1 MQNESQMYCSD
12 CYYFRNDGIC
22 KNPASKKRDVGYFQK
37 AGGCFTDPAQI
48 EQKPA
53 EIAPIP
59 PKIEQEPMAK
69 EQKDAVSEVLENIK
83 RKCAECGRELP
94 IEQFQRNVNGERIS
108 ICKECMNKR
117 RKAGKTKLPKG
128 TPEQHLLDAVAVRME
143 KTAELCKCLTDAD
156 LAGELRRR
164 GYSGKLT
171 RNQELNV

>member
-37 AGGCFTDPAQI
+37 AGACFTDPAQI

-94 IEQFQRNVNGERIS
+94 IEQFQRNVNGDRIS
-108 ICKECMNKR
+108 ICKDCMTAR
-117 RKAGKTKLPKG
+117 RKKGRTKPKPQPEEEHQLPG
-128 TPEQHLLDAVAVRME
+128 FDVSGASDEALVR
-143 KTAELCKCLTDAD
+143 ELVM
-156 LAGELRRR
+156 R
-164 GYSGKLT
+164 GYHGKLT
-171 RNQELNV
+171 KTTEFEL

>member
-12 CYYFRNDGIC
+12 CYFFRNDGIC

-37 AGGCFTDPAQI
+37 AGACFTDPAQI

-59 PKIEQEPMAK
+59 PKIAQEPMAK

-94 IEQFQRNVNGERIS
+94 IEQFQRNVNGDRIS
-108 ICKECMNKR
+108 ICKECMTAR
-117 RKAGKTKLPKG
+117 RKKGRTKPKPQPEEEHQLPG
-128 TPEQHLLDAVAVRME
+128 FDVSGASDEALVR
-143 KTAELCKCLTDAD
+143 ELVK
-156 LAGELRRR
+156 R
-164 GYSGKLT
+164 GYHGKLT
-171 RNQELNV
+171 KTTEFEL

>member
-12 CYYFRNDGIC
+12 CYFFRNDGIC

-37 AGGCFTDPAQI
+37 AGACFTDPAQI

-59 PKIEQEPMAK
+59 PKIEQKPMEK
-69 EQKDAVSEVLENIK
+69 EQKDAVSDVLENIK
-83 RKCAECGRELP
+83 RKCADCGRELP
-94 IEQFQRNVNGERIS
+94 IEQFQRNASGDRIS

-117 RKAGKTKLPKG
+117 RKAGKTRLPKG

-156 LAGELRRR
+156 LAGELHRR

>member
-12 CYYFRNDGIC
+12 CYFFRNDGIC

-37 AGGCFTDPAQI
+37 AGSCFTDPAQI

-59 PKIEQEPMAK
+59 PKIEQKPMAK

-94 IEQFQRNVNGERIS
+94 IEQFQRNVNGDRIS

-128 TPEQHLLDAVAVRME
+128 SPEQHTMLSVEKRMQKVAE
-143 KTAELCKCLTDAD
+143 ITES
-156 LAGELRRR
+156 LAGAALAAELRRR